1 MMRQPIEE
9 FLSFLIEAKKQTYAA
24 QGDDASVTPLLP
36 GSKQLEYCNGLYSY
50 RDVYYGLAFFAGQET
65 VEYEDK
71 PIWTM
76 VYSGGTLDPSAD
88 KETVKTVYSFLRQA
102 LNLVDEE
109 TIYRGPRH
117 YVDWDWEFRNEYEG
131 GLDRF
136 RGREAIWA
144 GGKEV
149 YALEYSGGCLM

>member
-1 MMRQPIEE
+1 MMRQPKEE
-9 FLSFLIEAKKQTYAA
+9 FINFLIEAKKQTYAA

-36 GSKQLEYCNGLYSY
+36 GSKQLEYHKGFYSY

-65 VEYEDK
+65 VEYEGK

-76 VYSGGTLDPSAD
+76 VYSGGPLDPSAD
-88 KETVKTVYSFLRQA
+88 KETVKAVYSFLRQA
-102 LNLVDEE
+102 LSLVDEE

-117 YVDWDWEFRNEYEG
+117 YVDGDWEFRNEYEG
-131 GLDRF
+131 GLERF

-144 GGKEV
+144 RGVEV